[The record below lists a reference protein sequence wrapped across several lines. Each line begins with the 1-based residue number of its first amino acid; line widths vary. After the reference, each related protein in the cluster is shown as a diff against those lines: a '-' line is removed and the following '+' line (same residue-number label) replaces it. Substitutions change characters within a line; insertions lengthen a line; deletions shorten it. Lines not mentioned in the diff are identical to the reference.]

1 VGDIVHSDAMS
12 GDASNGRDPRLIAVR
27 STTRTRQAPAQFV
40 RLSQLRKLCECEQVA
55 AVCYRVRKGTIEF
68 LLVRTRGGGCWTFPK
83 GSAEPGL
90 THAQAAALEAFE
102 EAGVHGRIEEA
113 SFARYRRRRGHARN
127 HASSADEN
135 KFAVNAHL
143 CEVLRLG
150 PPQESRRDRTWF
162 SVEDARQR
170 LHEGRKNDGG
180 AEFARVIDRA
190 VARIQRLRGRIGM
203 VADRPQA
210 DRPQADPPQ
219 QDRLQLDS
227 PQKDALQRVQFD
239 FAEAYGRAE
248 EASFMPYAIRQL
260 GDMRRSSVPIVDVH
274 FREVLPCEVLEIVPA
289 REKKPKAL
297 ETGAKTG

>member
-1 VGDIVHSDAMS
+1 M
-12 GDASNGRDPRLIAVR
+12 
-27 STTRTRQAPAQFV
+27 
-40 RLSQLRKLCECEQVA
+40 
-55 AVCYRVRKGTIEF
+55 
-68 LLVRTRGGGCWTFPK
+68 
-83 GSAEPGL
+83 
-90 THAQAAALEAFE
+90 EAFE

-113 SFARYRRRRGHARN
+113 SFARYRRRRGDARN

-135 KFAVNAHL
+135 KFAVNAYL

-190 VARIQRLRGRIGM
+190 VVRIQRLRDRIGM
-203 VADRPQA
+203 AADRPQA
-210 DRPQADPPQ
+210 DRPQ

-227 PQKDALQRVQFD
+227 RQKDALQRVQFD

-248 EASFMPYAIRQL
+248 QASFMPYAIRQL
-260 GDMRRSSVPIVDVH
+260 GDMRRSSVPLVVVH

>member
-1 VGDIVHSDAMS
+1 
-12 GDASNGRDPRLIAVR
+12 
-27 STTRTRQAPAQFV
+27 
-40 RLSQLRKLCECEQVA
+40 
-55 AVCYRVRKGTIEF
+55 
-68 LLVRTRGGGCWTFPK
+68 
-83 GSAEPGL
+83 
-90 THAQAAALEAFE
+90 
-102 EAGVHGRIEEA
+102 
-113 SFARYRRRRGHARN
+113 
-127 HASSADEN
+127 
-135 KFAVNAHL
+135 
-143 CEVLRLG
+143 
-150 PPQESRRDRTWF
+150 
-162 SVEDARQR
+162 
-170 LHEGRKNDGG
+170 
-180 AEFARVIDRA
+180 
-190 VARIQRLRGRIGM
+190 M

-210 DRPQADPPQ
+210 DRPQADRPQ